1 MRGTT
6 SRVRDGAACTHG
18 RRVLAAARPCHRFL
32 SRMSNGVV
40 EVIEEQGRGG
50 VVEMEASTVE
60 RRWRRCEGTRR
71 SGWGIKGKPRRRR
84 TCERPEE
91 YLEAGGVAESR
102 TAAGRPARE
111 RREPATIAGSPRGV
125 EAMRGT
131 TSRVRDGAACTHGR
145 RVLAAARPCH
155 RFLSRMSNGV
165 VEVIEEQGRGGVV
178 EMEAS
183 TVERRWRRCEGTRR
197 SGWGIKGKP
206 RRRAYMRTTRGIS
219 GSW

>member
-1 MRGTT
+1 M
-6 SRVRDGAACTHG
+6 GAET
-18 RRVLAAARPCHRFL
+18 AATGEAQRHAR
-32 SRMSNGVV
+32 
-40 EVIEEQGRGG
+40 RGG
-50 VVEMEASTVE
+50 VAASSE
-60 RRWRRCEGTRR
+60 WRT
-71 SGWGIKGKPRRRR
+71 
-84 TCERPEE
+84 
-91 YLEAGGVAESR
+91 GGVAESR
-102 TAAGRPARE
+102 TAASRPARE

-178 EMEAS
+178 EREAS

-206 RRRAYMRTTRGIS
+206 RRRRTCERPEEYLEAGS
-219 GSW
+219 GCKEGKNERPDLVKQTIEQFLA